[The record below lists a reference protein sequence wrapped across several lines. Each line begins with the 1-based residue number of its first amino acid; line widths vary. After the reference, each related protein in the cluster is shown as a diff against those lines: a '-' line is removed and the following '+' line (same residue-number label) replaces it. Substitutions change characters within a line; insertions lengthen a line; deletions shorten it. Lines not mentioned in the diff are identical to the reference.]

1 MALLYAI
8 KLKRRRERYRGGI
21 KALGDHMQG
30 IVSLERTRRT
40 EPGIWDIEGLRD
52 LGSQEGPRYQRGT
65 QGLRDPR
72 APVAPWVH
80 SRNREDSRERDI
92 PENEIENAMAREAR
106 RLSRMQNFLVNS

>member
-30 IVSLERTRRT
+30 IVSLET
-40 EPGIWDIEGLRD
+40 GIGDIEGFRD

-80 SRNREDSRERDI
+80 PRNREDSRERDI
-92 PENEIENAMAREAR
+92 PENKIENAMAREAR